1 MTRTDVP
8 PRVHNGGALIPALT
22 FASVTTLVIA
32 GVGTL
37 ILSHSNRARV
47 EAAHSKAIHL
57 AEAGINYEID
67 WASLDPNNEDQ
78 PHHVVPSHGQS
89 GIKAVAI
96 GKGKFEVGIVAEDGS
111 PWKAGNPMKVIST
124 GTYGGVSRTIEA
136 VGRPQ
141 SVFGGMYSQH
151 NFAVF
156 GLKEVRLNGATNEI
170 VGNLGTNGS
179 VDFNPSRSSMV
190 TGDIVFFGCNTNIS
204 GSNVYKES
212 SPKALPTVSELAA
225 QRFSGGLTYLKANN
239 DNANLKKFNPSLLNY
254 LLTNLVGAGFTK
266 STWTLTNNSF
276 NTLLPDLHAGD
287 KPKKSGGYRY
297 NTDSDG
303 LYGKKVLIMPPG
315 NYYFESVSVTSG
327 TAAILVD
334 NSQGPVSIWIG
345 GSGTSGDSLNCTIIL
360 TDPDPSTF
368 RIYYGKK
375 ADLSVNGTT
384 WLPGVIYAVDSSKTS
399 SVTMSGNTTIYGSVF
414 AWYVR
419 LNGTNTIEHPGP
431 GSSIGYHGD
440 PVVGYSYGGQWREVN
455 AQGESVFPDGTK
467 Y

>member
-1 MTRTDVP
+1 MNRTANP
-8 PRVHNGGALIPALT
+8 SRIHFGGALISALT

-37 ILSHSNRARV
+37 MLSHSDRVRV

-57 AEAGINYEID
+57 AEAGINYEMD
-67 WASLDPNNEDQ
+67 WISLDPNNEDQ
-78 PHHVVPSHGQS
+78 PHHIFPSGGQS
-89 GIKAVAI
+89 GMKAVAV

-111 PWKAGNPMKVIST
+111 PWKPGNPMKVIST
-124 GTYGGVSRTIEA
+124 GTYDGVSRTIEA

-141 SVFGGMYSQH
+141 SAFGGLSSQH
-151 NFAVF
+151 NFGVF
-156 GLKEVRLNGATNEI
+156 GLTNVRLNGATNKI
-170 VGNLGTNGS
+170 KGNLGTNGTVS
-179 VDFNPSRSSMV
+179 FNPNRSSMV
-190 TGDIVFFGCNTNIS
+190 TGDLVFFGSNPNIS

-212 SPKALPTVSELAA
+212 TAKSFPTVDELAA
-225 QRFSGGLTYLKANN
+225 QRFTGGLTYLKANN
-239 DNANLKKFNPSLLNY
+239 DNAKLKKFNPGLLNY
-254 LLTNLVGAGFTK
+254 LLNNLVSAGFTR
-266 STWTLTNNSF
+266 STWTLSNSCF
-276 NTLLPDLHAGD
+276 SGLVADLHAGD

-315 NYYFESVSVTSG
+315 NYYFENVSVTSG
-327 TAAILVD
+327 SFAILVD
-334 NSQGPVSIWIG
+334 NASGPVNIWIG
-345 GSGTSGDSLNCTIIL
+345 GRCTMGDSLNCTIIL

-431 GSSIGYHGD
+431 GSTIGYYGD
-440 PVVGYSYGGQWREVN
+440 PVVGYGYGGHWREVN

>member
-1 MTRTDVP
+1 MNQTGIPSRTRT
-8 PRVHNGGALIPALT
+8 GGALISALT

-32 GVGTL
+32 GVGSL
-37 ILSHSNRARV
+37 MLSHSNRARV

-89 GIKAVAI
+89 GIKAVAV
-96 GKGKFEVGIVAEDGS
+96 GKGKFEVGIVSEDGS
-111 PWKAGNPMKVIST
+111 PWKAGSPMKVIST

-141 SVFGGMYSQH
+141 SVFGGMYSHH
-151 NFAVF
+151 NFGAF
-156 GLKEVRLNGATNEI
+156 GLTNVRLNGAPNRIE
-170 VGNLGTNGS
+170 GNLGTNGS
-179 VDFNPSRSSMV
+179 VTFHPSWSSMV
-190 TGDIVFFGCNTNIS
+190 TGDIVFFGSNPTIS
-204 GSNVYKES
+204 GPNVYRES
-212 SPKALPTVSELAA
+212 ESKSFPTVSELVA
-225 QRFSGGLTYLKANN
+225 QRFEGGWSYLKTNN
-239 DNANLKKFNPSLLNY
+239 DNANLKKFNPNLLNY
-254 LLTNLVGAGFTK
+254 LLTNVVGAGFTK
-266 STWTLTNNSF
+266 ATWTLTNNSF
-276 NTLLPDLHAGD
+276 NTLVPDLHAGD

-327 TAAILVD
+327 SAAILVD
-334 NSQGPVSIWIG
+334 NSKGPVNIWIG
-345 GSGTSGDSLNCTIIL
+345 GSGTSGDSLNCTMIL
-360 TDPDPSTF
+360 TDPDPRTF

-384 WLPGVIYAVDSSKTS
+384 WLPGAIYAVDDSKTS
-399 SVTMSGNTTIYGSVF
+399 SVTMSGNTTIYGSVV

-431 GSSIGYHGD
+431 GSSIGYYGD

-455 AQGESVFPDGTK
+455 AQGDSVFPDGTK

>member
-1 MTRTDVP
+1 MNQTTP
-8 PRVHNGGALIPALT
+8 TKRVCGGALISALT

-37 ILSHSNRARV
+37 VLSHADRTRV

-67 WASLDPNNEDQ
+67 WVSLDPNNEDQ
-78 PHHVVPSHGQS
+78 PHHITPANSQM
-89 GIKAVAI
+89 GIKAVPV
-96 GKGKFEVGIVAEDGS
+96 GKGKFEVGIVSEDGG

-124 GTYGGVSRTIEA
+124 GTYDGVSRTIEA

-141 SVFGGMYSQH
+141 SAFGGMYSQH
-151 NFAVF
+151 NFGVF

-170 VGNLGTNGS
+170 VGSLGTNGT

-190 TGDIVFFGCNTNIS
+190 TGDIVFYGTNPTIS
-204 GSNVYKES
+204 GPNVYKES
-212 SPKALPTVSELAA
+212 TAKALPTVPELAA
-225 QRFSGGLTYLKANN
+225 QRFSGGLTYLKTNN
-239 DNANLKKFNPSLLNY
+239 DNNNLKKFNPSALNY
-254 LLTNLVGAGFTK
+254 LLTNLVGAGFTR
-266 STWTLTNNSF
+266 SSWTLNNSSF
-276 NTLLPDLHAGD
+276 TGLLRDLHAGD

-297 NTDSDG
+297 ATQADG
-303 LYGKKVLIMPPG
+303 LYGKNVLIMPPG

-327 TAAILVD
+327 SAAILVD
-334 NSQGPVSIWIG
+334 NARGPVNIWIG
-345 GSGTSGDSLNCTIIL
+345 GSGTSGDALNATIIL
-360 TDPDPSTF
+360 TDPNPSTF
-368 RIYYGKK
+368 RVYYGKK

-384 WLPGVIYAVDSSKTS
+384 WLPGVIYAVDASKTS

-431 GSSIGYHGD
+431 GSSIGYLGD

-455 AQGESVFPDGTK
+455 TQGESVFPDGTK